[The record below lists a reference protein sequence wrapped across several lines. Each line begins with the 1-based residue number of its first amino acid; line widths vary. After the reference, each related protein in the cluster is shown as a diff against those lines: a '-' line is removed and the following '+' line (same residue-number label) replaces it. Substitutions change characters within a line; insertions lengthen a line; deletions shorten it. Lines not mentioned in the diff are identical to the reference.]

1 MNNSL
6 EIEAY
11 KDMLAFNKE
20 NIQAKELYKD
30 MQTWHLKNDKKDGVF
45 YPTALIDKALDKA
58 ERAKLIIELEKGQP
72 LGYEKHVDYM
82 NRATRTYIYGVWR
95 NTLSVYNFDNEIY
108 KEVIKSPIP
117 LDTPMSIYERLPEWC
132 VYILLPNDSKLF
144 SEGGMFGIS
153 CERARGF
160 FVYMDY
166 DGSPKNRKLCISVD
180 YIAKKPNFLPFT
192 LYLKEGVTIEDAMLD
207 FYKSMKDNA
216 EKSSNKLSMEELV
229 AIKDGIAKD
238 GEKVRTIL
246 SLLLWLCAEEPDITN
261 IQGEPVTGEQL
272 RLPRYAINKKTKRFI
287 PPNNPT
293 VFQLGKRLG
302 SEIRQFE
309 DKKASGDSRI
319 SSRKRP
325 HIRKGHWHG
334 YWKGTGQDK
343 KFTIKWLPAVFVNSS
358 I

>member
-1 MNNSL
+1 MLNGTGIN
-6 EIEAY
+6 AY
-11 KDMLAFNKE
+11 QDMLAFNKE
-20 NIQAKELYKD
+20 NLQAKELYKN

-45 YPTALIDKALDKA
+45 YPSALMDKELDKS
-58 ERAKLIIELEKGQP
+58 ERAKLLLELKKGSP
-72 LGYEKHVDYM
+72 SDYEKHVDYM
-82 NRATRTYIYGVWR
+82 NKSTRTYIYGVWR
-95 NTLSVYNFDNEIY
+95 NTLSIYKFDSEIY

-132 VYILLPNDSKLF
+132 VYILLPDGNDLF
-144 SEGGMFGIS
+144 SGNGMFGLS
-153 CERARGF
+153 CERVRGF

-166 DGSPKNRKLCISVD
+166 DGSPKDKKLCISID
-180 YIAKKPNFLPFT
+180 YVADKPNFLPFT
-192 LYLKEGVTIEDAMLD
+192 LLFKEGSTIEDGMLD
-207 FYKSMKDNA
+207 FYKSMKKTA
-216 EKSSNKLSMEELV
+216 EKSINELRENELEV
-229 AIKDGIAKD
+229 IKDGIIKD
-238 GEKVRTIL
+238 SEKVRVIL

-261 IQGEPVTGEQL
+261 MQGEPVTGEQL
-272 RLPRYAINKKTKRFI
+272 RLPKYGINKKTKRFI

-302 SEIRQFE
+302 GEIRQFK
-309 DKKASGDSRI
+309 DKKATGDSRI

-343 KFTIKWLPAVFVNSS
+343 IFTIKWLPAVFVNSS